1 MTNVSS
7 CQRSALLMVRYGLS
21 STSRTWANINITDCC
36 SRRLLSTQPDFIA
49 QECELV
55 ERLQCSGMHRV
66 IFYPK
71 YHCEVNH
78 IERFWCHSKQFAR
91 ENCDYTFR
99 GLQQNVPSALAH
111 VSHSTIL
118 GNYNR
123 GDQVLIMHRA
133 NRWLRRHLEF
143 TAGTAREVY

>member
-1 MTNVSS
+1 MH
-7 CQRSALLMVRYGLS
+7 
-21 STSRTWANINITDCC
+21 TDCC
-36 SRRLLSTQPDFIA
+36 ARRLLSIQPDFMA

-55 ERLQCSGMHRV
+55 ERLQCSGVHQV

-71 YHCEVNH
+71 YHCELNH

-91 ENCDYTFR
+91 ENCDYTFH

-111 VSHSTIL
+111 VNYSTIL

-123 GDQVLIMHRA
+123 CMKVMELYRQGVA
-133 NRWLRRHLEF
+133 Y
-143 TAGTAREVY
+143 GTGEWKRLTSHQKTYIPGEDR